1 MTGIETFPAGT
12 LGRYDYA
19 VMVSSFQE
27 KLLLSRHKGRDCW
40 ELQGGHIE
48 PGETPEEAAKRELF
62 EESGAISFVLTPLCD
77 YRGEEPGRNNYGSGM
92 VFQADIQELG
102 PLPEFEMAERKC
114 FEKLPDQL
122 TYPEITRAIFSFMN
136 GYYMKE

>member
-1 MTGIETFPAGT
+1 MSGIETYPAGT
-12 LGRYDYA
+12 LEHYDYV

-27 KLLLSRHKGRDCW
+27 KLLLSRHKGRKTW
-40 ELQGGHIE
+40 ELQGGHIK

-62 EESGAISFVLTPLCD
+62 EESGALSFDLTPLCD

-92 VFQADIQELG
+92 VFRVKIHELG
-102 PLPEFEMAERKC
+102 PLPESEMAERKC

-122 TYPEITRAIFSFMN
+122 TYPEITNAIFRFA
-136 GYYMKE
+136 